1 MPYIEDSIAASDN
14 LRLYVRRREADR
26 PRAEIVLVHGFGEH
40 SGRYAALTE
49 HLIEAGYTV
58 TAYDHRGH
66 GQSEGLR
73 GHVESFSEYEDD
85 LDRIAGWVRSR
96 AEDRVLLLIGHS
108 MGGLVTLRYSARTES
123 RNVRALAGA
132 VISAPLIGVATPV
145 PQHKLII
152 GLVAAKVAPRMRL
165 DNEIN
170 SAVLSR
176 DPEIGR
182 AYAADPL
189 VHRKVS
195 ARWYAEAVKAMREV
209 VELAPRI
216 KTPLL
221 VMHGSADR
229 LASVDA
235 TKRFYEQIGSADK
248 ELVVYEGWYHELFNE
263 PDKYEVFNR
272 VTSWLAKRID
282 S

>member
-14 LRLYVRRREADR
+14 LRLYVRRHEADR

-40 SGRYAALTE
+40 SGRYPALTE

>member
-1 MPYIEDSIAASDN
+1 LPYIEDSIAASDN
-14 LRLYVRRREADR
+14 LRLYVRRHEADR